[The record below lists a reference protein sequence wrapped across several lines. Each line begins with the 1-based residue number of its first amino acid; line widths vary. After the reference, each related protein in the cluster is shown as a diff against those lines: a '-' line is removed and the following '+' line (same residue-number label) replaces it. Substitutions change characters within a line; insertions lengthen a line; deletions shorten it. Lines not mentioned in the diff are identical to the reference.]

1 MENKQQLSAD
11 FYGSKNFENK
21 KEIKYNMEEHSLSLR
36 KRLSNR
42 GKRGHI
48 LPFSLSDDIMYE
60 INMAELEPKLINEQL
75 YISFKNSNDEK
86 NSLGLLFQMLF
97 VENNDNILKYSLA
110 NLKKYLIS
118 IDQNIFNAKNLST
131 EFNDKSIIFFFQLL
145 QKKSNDFY
153 ILSNVSFILNKLG
166 VFIIYNDKEY
176 FFNILFDNFN
186 NVLNLAKPMNK
197 DQPQPHIKNLLYLL
211 TAKIFLGTEEMI
223 LKLEKAFPSYIQQ
236 IHQEILNLDES
247 KFVKNMNLITTLLQI
262 INNCFYYQIYS
273 NYFFSQFN
281 NDLNEINVENIIKFI
296 QKALNVSYQME
307 VFEQEL
313 RCIQNFLYLFMGE
326 NTYFKNKLL
335 KKKIQNII
343 SNLELEKKIIPL
355 IYDSTIEESG
365 LRVIA
370 LQILINSTCIC
381 SKRFCETLIDN
392 NIAEQILKLENY
404 LIARTQ
410 VTNKSKNLYKLLM
423 DLIYNLIE
431 NESMYIIDNLSI
443 ENNCIS
449 ALFKLQKNPIFSK
462 ESKICMNKIFN
473 VLIQSNHKYIQTLLI
488 SEGICEWYK
497 TILEDEP
504 NLENIKMIIG
514 NLITMVKYSGNLT
527 KENECKNNLLLI
539 HLEKIGILEVV
550 NNLKSKEELSEEI
563 ISLINEFCSLF
574 K

>member
-11 FYGSKNFENK
+11 FYGSENIGNK

-48 LPFSLSDDIMYE
+48 LPFSLNNDLKYE
-60 INMAELEPKLINEQL
+60 INMAELEPKLNNEQL
-75 YISFKNSNDEK
+75 YILFKNSKDEK
-86 NSLGLLFQMLF
+86 NSLGLLFQMLL
-97 VENNDNILKYSLA
+97 VENNDDILKYSLA
-110 NLKKYLIS
+110 NLKKFLIS
-118 IDQNIFNAKNLST
+118 IDQNIFNAQNLST
-131 EFNDKSIIFFFQLL
+131 EFNDKSIIFLFQLL

-166 VFIIYNDKEY
+166 IFIIYNDKEY
-176 FFNILFDNFN
+176 FFNTLFDNFN
-186 NVLNLAKPMNK
+186 NVLNLAKEIN
-197 DQPQPHIKNLLYLL
+197 QNEPHIKNLLYLL
-211 TAKIFLGTEEMI
+211 TDKIFLGSDEMI
-223 LKLEKAFPSYIQQ
+223 RKLEKAFPSYIQQ

-262 INNCFYYQIYS
+262 INNCFYYKIYS
-273 NYFFSQFN
+273 NYFFSKFN
-281 NDLNEINVENIIKFI
+281 NDSNVINAENIIKFI
-296 QKALNVSYQME
+296 QRALNVSYQME
-307 VFEQEL
+307 LFDQEL
-313 RCIQNFLYLFMGE
+313 RCIQNFLYLFME
-326 NTYFKNKLL
+326 DNTYFKDKAM

-343 SNLELEKKIIPL
+343 ANLELEKKIIPL
-355 IYDSTIEESG
+355 IYDNTIEEPG

-370 LQILINSTCIC
+370 LQILINSTYIC

-392 NIAEQILKLENY
+392 NISEQILKLENY
-404 LIARTQ
+404 LITRTQ
-410 VTNKSKNLYKLLM
+410 VTIRAKSIYKLLM
-423 DLIYNLIE
+423 DLIFNLIE
-431 NESMYIIDNLSI
+431 NESMDIIDNLSI

-449 ALFKLQKNPIFSK
+449 ALFKLQKNPSYSK
-462 ESKICMNKIFN
+462 ESKNYMNKIFN

-497 TILEDEP
+497 SILEDEP
-504 NLENIKMIIG
+504 NLENIKKIIG

-563 ISLINEFCSLF
+563 ISLINEFCFLF

>member
-11 FYGSKNFENK
+11 FYGSKNFGNK

-48 LPFSLSDDIMYE
+48 LPFSLSDDLMYE
-60 INMAELEPKLINEQL
+60 INMAELEPKLNNEQL

-186 NVLNLAKPMNK
+186 NVLNLAKEMNQ
-197 DQPQPHIKNLLYLL
+197 DQPHIKNLLYLL

-236 IHQEILNLDES
+236 IHQELNLDES

-355 IYDSTIEESG
+355 IYDNTIEESG

-370 LQILINSTCIC
+370 LQILINSICIC

>member
-186 NVLNLAKPMNK
+186 NVLNLAKEMNQ
-197 DQPQPHIKNLLYLL
+197 DQPHIKNLLYLL

-236 IHQEILNLDES
+236 IHQELNLDES

-355 IYDSTIEESG
+355 IYDNTIEESG

-563 ISLINEFCSLF
+563 ISLIHEYSSLF

>member
-48 LPFSLSDDIMYE
+48 LPFSLSDDLMYE

-186 NVLNLAKPMNK
+186 NVLNLAKEMNQ
-197 DQPQPHIKNLLYLL
+197 DQPHIKNLLYLL

-335 KKKIQNII
+335 KKKIHNII

-355 IYDSTIEESG
+355 IYDSTVEESG

-410 VTNKSKNLYKLLM
+410 VTSKSKNIYKLLM

-449 ALFKLQKNPIFSK
+449 ALFKLQKNPIYSK
-462 ESKICMNKIFN
+462 ESKNCMNKIFN

-550 NNLKSKEELSEEI
+550 NSLKSKEELSEEI

>member
-11 FYGSKNFENK
+11 FYGSQNIENK

-48 LPFSLSDDIMYE
+48 LPFSLNNDLKYE
-60 INMAELEPKLINEQL
+60 INMAELEPKLNNEQL
-75 YISFKNSNDEK
+75 YILFKNSKDEK
-86 NSLGLLFQMLF
+86 NSLGLLFQMLL
-97 VENNDNILKYSLA
+97 VENNDDILKYSLA
-110 NLKKYLIS
+110 NLKKFLIS
-118 IDQNIFNAKNLST
+118 IDQNIFNAQNLST
-131 EFNDKSIIFFFQLL
+131 EFNDKSIIFLFQLL

-166 VFIIYNDKEY
+166 IFIIYNDKEY
-176 FFNILFDNFN
+176 FFNTLFDNFN
-186 NVLNLAKPMNK
+186 NVLNLAKEIN
-197 DQPQPHIKNLLYLL
+197 QNEPHIKNLLYLL
-211 TAKIFLGTEEMI
+211 TDKIFLGSDEMI
-223 LKLEKAFPSYIQQ
+223 RKLEKAFPSYIQQ

-247 KFVKNMNLITTLLQI
+247 KFVKNMNLNTTLLQI
-262 INNCFYYQIYS
+262 INNCFYYKIYS
-273 NYFFSQFN
+273 NYFFSKFN
-281 NDLNEINVENIIKFI
+281 NDSNVINAENIIKFI
-296 QKALNVSYQME
+296 QRALNVSYQME
-307 VFEQEL
+307 LFDQEL
-313 RCIQNFLYLFMGE
+313 RCIQNFLYLFME
-326 NTYFKNKLL
+326 DNTYFKDKAM

-343 SNLELEKKIIPL
+343 ANLELEKKIIPL
-355 IYDSTIEESG
+355 IYDNTIEEPG

-370 LQILINSTCIC
+370 LQILINSTYIC

-392 NIAEQILKLENY
+392 NISEQILKLENY
-404 LIARTQ
+404 LITRTQ
-410 VTNKSKNLYKLLM
+410 VTIRAKSIYKLLM
-423 DLIYNLIE
+423 DLIFNLIE
-431 NESMYIIDNLSI
+431 NESMDIIDNLSI

-449 ALFKLQKNPIFSK
+449 ALFKLQKNPIYSK
-462 ESKICMNKIFN
+462 ESKNYMNKIFN

-497 TILEDEP
+497 SILEDEP
-504 NLENIKMIIG
+504 NLENIKKIIG

-563 ISLINEFCSLF
+563 ISLINEFCFLF

>member
-11 FYGSKNFENK
+11 FYGSENIGNK

-48 LPFSLSDDIMYE
+48 LPFSLNNDLKYE
-60 INMAELEPKLINEQL
+60 INMAELEPKLNNEQL
-75 YISFKNSNDEK
+75 YILFKNSNDEK
-86 NSLGLLFQMLF
+86 NSLGLLFQMLL
-97 VENNDNILKYSLA
+97 VENNDDILKFSLA
-110 NLKKYLIS
+110 NLKKFLIS
-118 IDQNIFNAKNLST
+118 IDQNIFNAQNLST
-131 EFNDKSIIFFFQLL
+131 EFNDKSIIFLFQLL
-145 QKKSNDFY
+145 QMKSNDFY

-166 VFIIYNDKEY
+166 IFIIYNGKEY
-176 FFNILFDNFN
+176 FFNTLFDNFN
-186 NVLNLAKPMNK
+186 NVLNLAKAIN
-197 DQPQPHIKNLLYLL
+197 QNEPHIKNLLYIL
-211 TAKIFLGTEEMI
+211 TDKIFLGSDEMI
-223 LKLEKAFPSYIQQ
+223 RKLEKAFPSYIQQ

-262 INNCFYYQIYS
+262 INNCFYYKIYS
-273 NYFFSQFN
+273 NYFFSKFN
-281 NDLNEINVENIIKFI
+281 NDSNVINAENIIKFI
-296 QKALNVSYQME
+296 QRALNVSYQME
-307 VFEQEL
+307 LFDQEL
-313 RCIQNFLYLFMGE
+313 RCIQNFLYLFME
-326 NTYFKNKLL
+326 DNTYFKDKAM

-343 SNLELEKKIIPL
+343 ANLELEKKIIPL
-355 IYDSTIEESG
+355 IYDNTIEEPG

-370 LQILINSTCIC
+370 LQILINSTYIC

-392 NIAEQILKLENY
+392 NISEQILKLENY
-404 LIARTQ
+404 LITRTQ
-410 VTNKSKNLYKLLM
+410 VTIRAKSIYKLLM
-423 DLIYNLIE
+423 DLIFNLIE
-431 NESMYIIDNLSI
+431 NESMDIIDNLSI

-449 ALFKLQKNPIFSK
+449 ALFTLQKNPIYSK
-462 ESKICMNKIFN
+462 ESKNYMNKIFN

-497 TILEDEP
+497 SILEDEP
-504 NLENIKMIIG
+504 NLENIKKIIG

-563 ISLINEFCSLF
+563 ISLINEFCFLF

>member
-11 FYGSKNFENK
+11 FYGSQNIENK

-48 LPFSLSDDIMYE
+48 LPFSLNNDLKYE
-60 INMAELEPKLINEQL
+60 INMAELEPKLNNEQL
-75 YISFKNSNDEK
+75 YILFKNSNDEK

-97 VENNDNILKYSLA
+97 VENNDDILKYSLA
-110 NLKKYLIS
+110 NLKKFLIS
-118 IDQNIFNAKNLST
+118 IDQNIFNAQNLST
-131 EFNDKSIIFFFQLL
+131 EFNDKSIIFLFQLL
-145 QKKSNDFY
+145 QMKSNDFY

-166 VFIIYNDKEY
+166 IFIIYNGKEY
-176 FFNILFDNFN
+176 FFNTLFDNFN
-186 NVLNLAKPMNK
+186 NVLNLAKAIN
-197 DQPQPHIKNLLYLL
+197 QNEPHIKNLLYIL
-211 TAKIFLGTEEMI
+211 TDKIFLGSDEMI
-223 LKLEKAFPSYIQQ
+223 RKLEKAFPSYIQQ

-247 KFVKNMNLITTLLQI
+247 KFVKNMNLNTTLLQI
-262 INNCFYYQIYS
+262 INNCFYYKIYS
-273 NYFFSQFN
+273 NYFFSKFN
-281 NDLNEINVENIIKFI
+281 NDSNVINAENIIKFI
-296 QKALNVSYQME
+296 QRALNVSYQME
-307 VFEQEL
+307 LFDQEL
-313 RCIQNFLYLFMGE
+313 RCIQNFLYLFME
-326 NTYFKNKLL
+326 DNTYFKDKAM

-343 SNLELEKKIIPL
+343 ANLELEKKIIPL
-355 IYDSTIEESG
+355 IYDNTIEEPG

-370 LQILINSTCIC
+370 LQILINSTYIC

-392 NIAEQILKLENY
+392 NISEQILKLENY
-404 LIARTQ
+404 LITRTQ
-410 VTNKSKNLYKLLM
+410 VTIRAKSIYKLLM

-431 NESMYIIDNLSI
+431 NESMDIIDNLSI

-449 ALFKLQKNPIFSK
+449 ALFKLQKNPIYSK
-462 ESKICMNKIFN
+462 ESKNYMNKIFN

-497 TILEDEP
+497 SILEDEP
-504 NLENIKMIIG
+504 NLENIKKIIG

-563 ISLINEFCSLF
+563 ISLINEFCFLF

>member
-11 FYGSKNFENK
+11 FYGSENIGNK

-48 LPFSLSDDIMYE
+48 LPFSLNNDLKYE
-60 INMAELEPKLINEQL
+60 INMAELEPKLNNEQL
-75 YISFKNSNDEK
+75 YILFKNSNDEK
-86 NSLGLLFQMLF
+86 NSLGLLFQMLL
-97 VENNDNILKYSLA
+97 VENNDDILKFSLA
-110 NLKKYLIS
+110 NLKKFLIS
-118 IDQNIFNAKNLST
+118 IDQNIFNAQNLST
-131 EFNDKSIIFFFQLL
+131 EFNDKSIIFLFQLL
-145 QKKSNDFY
+145 QKKSNDLY

-166 VFIIYNDKEY
+166 IFIIFNGKDYY
-176 FFNILFDNFN
+176 FNTLFDNFN
-186 NVLNLAKPMNK
+186 NVLNLAKEIN
-197 DQPQPHIKNLLYLL
+197 QNEPHIKNLLYLL
-211 TAKIFLGTEEMI
+211 TDKIFLGSDEMI
-223 LKLEKAFPSYIQQ
+223 RKLEKAFPSYIQQ

-262 INNCFYYQIYS
+262 INNCFYYKIYS
-273 NYFFSQFN
+273 NYFFSNFN
-281 NDLNEINVENIIKFI
+281 NDSNVINAENIIKFI
-296 QKALNVSYQME
+296 QRALNVSYQME
-307 VFEQEL
+307 LFDQEL
-313 RCIQNFLYLFMGE
+313 RCIQNFLYLFME
-326 NTYFKNKLL
+326 DNTYFKDKAM

-343 SNLELEKKIIPL
+343 ANLELEKKIIPL
-355 IYDSTIEESG
+355 IYDNTIEEPG

-370 LQILINSTCIC
+370 LQILINSTYIC

-392 NIAEQILKLENY
+392 NISEQILKLENY
-404 LIARTQ
+404 LITRTQ
-410 VTNKSKNLYKLLM
+410 VTIRAKSIYKLLM
-423 DLIYNLIE
+423 DLIFNLIE
-431 NESMYIIDNLSI
+431 NESMDIIDNLSI

-449 ALFKLQKNPIFSK
+449 ALFKLQKNPIYSK
-462 ESKICMNKIFN
+462 ESKNYMNKIFN

-497 TILEDEP
+497 SILEDEP
-504 NLENIKMIIG
+504 NLENIKKIIG

>member
-186 NVLNLAKPMNK
+186 NVLNLAKEMNQ
-197 DQPQPHIKNLLYLL
+197 DQPHIKNLLYLL

-236 IHQEILNLDES
+236 IHQELNLDES

-355 IYDSTIEESG
+355 IYDSTVEESG

-410 VTNKSKNLYKLLM
+410 VTSKSKNIYKLLM

-449 ALFKLQKNPIFSK
+449 ALFKLQKNPIYSK
-462 ESKICMNKIFN
+462 ESKNCMNKIFN

-550 NNLKSKEELSEEI
+550 NSLKSKEELSEEI

>member
-48 LPFSLSDDIMYE
+48 LPFSLSDDLMYE

-75 YISFKNSNDEK
+75 YISFKNSNIEK

-262 INNCFYYQIYS
+262 INNCFY
-273 NYFFSQFN
+273 
-281 NDLNEINVENIIKFI
+281 
-296 QKALNVSYQME
+296 
-307 VFEQEL
+307 
-313 RCIQNFLYLFMGE
+313 
-326 NTYFKNKLL
+326 
-335 KKKIQNII
+335 
-343 SNLELEKKIIPL
+343 
-355 IYDSTIEESG
+355 
-365 LRVIA
+365 
-370 LQILINSTCIC
+370 
-381 SKRFCETLIDN
+381 
-392 NIAEQILKLENY
+392 
-404 LIARTQ
+404 
-410 VTNKSKNLYKLLM
+410 
-423 DLIYNLIE
+423 
-431 NESMYIIDNLSI
+431 
-443 ENNCIS
+443 
-449 ALFKLQKNPIFSK
+449 
-462 ESKICMNKIFN
+462 
-473 VLIQSNHKYIQTLLI
+473 
-488 SEGICEWYK
+488 
-497 TILEDEP
+497 
-504 NLENIKMIIG
+504 
-514 NLITMVKYSGNLT
+514 
-527 KENECKNNLLLI
+527 
-539 HLEKIGILEVV
+539 
-550 NNLKSKEELSEEI
+550 
-563 ISLINEFCSLF
+563 
-574 K
+574 

>member
-11 FYGSKNFENK
+11 FYGSENIGNK

-48 LPFSLSDDIMYE
+48 LPFSLNNDLKYE
-60 INMAELEPKLINEQL
+60 INMAELEPKLNNEQL
-75 YISFKNSNDEK
+75 YILFKNSNDEK
-86 NSLGLLFQMLF
+86 NSLGLLFQMLL
-97 VENNDNILKYSLA
+97 VENNDDILKFSLA
-110 NLKKYLIS
+110 NLKKFLIS
-118 IDQNIFNAKNLST
+118 IDQNIFNAQNLST
-131 EFNDKSIIFFFQLL
+131 EFNDKSIIFLFQLL
-145 QKKSNDFY
+145 QMKSNDFY

-166 VFIIYNDKEY
+166 IFIIYNDKEY
-176 FFNILFDNFN
+176 FFNTLFDNFN
-186 NVLNLAKPMNK
+186 NVLNLAKEIN
-197 DQPQPHIKNLLYLL
+197 QNEPHIKNLLYLL
-211 TAKIFLGTEEMI
+211 TDKIFLGSDEMI
-223 LKLEKAFPSYIQQ
+223 RKLEKAFPSYIQQ

-262 INNCFYYQIYS
+262 INNCFYYKIYS
-273 NYFFSQFN
+273 NYFFSNFN
-281 NDLNEINVENIIKFI
+281 NDSNVINAENIIKFI
-296 QKALNVSYQME
+296 QRALNVSYQME
-307 VFEQEL
+307 LFDQEL
-313 RCIQNFLYLFMGE
+313 RCIQNFLYLFME
-326 NTYFKNKLL
+326 DNTYFKDKAM

-343 SNLELEKKIIPL
+343 ANLELEKKIIPL
-355 IYDSTIEESG
+355 IYDNTIEEPG

-370 LQILINSTCIC
+370 LQILINSTYIC

-392 NIAEQILKLENY
+392 NISEQILKLENY
-404 LIARTQ
+404 LITRTQ
-410 VTNKSKNLYKLLM
+410 VTIRAKSIYKLLI
-423 DLIYNLIE
+423 DLIFNLIE
-431 NESMYIIDNLSI
+431 NESMDIIDNLSI

-449 ALFKLQKNPIFSK
+449 ALFTLQKNPIYSK
-462 ESKICMNKIFN
+462 ESKNYMNKIFN

-497 TILEDEP
+497 SILEDEP
-504 NLENIKMIIG
+504 NLENIKKIIG

>member
-11 FYGSKNFENK
+11 FYGSENIGNK

-48 LPFSLSDDIMYE
+48 LPFSLNNDLKYE
-60 INMAELEPKLINEQL
+60 INMAELEPKLNNEQL
-75 YISFKNSNDEK
+75 YILFKNSNDEK
-86 NSLGLLFQMLF
+86 NSLGLLFQMLL
-97 VENNDNILKYSLA
+97 VENNDDILKYSLA
-110 NLKKYLIS
+110 NLKKFLIS
-118 IDQNIFNAKNLST
+118 IDQNIFNAQNLST
-131 EFNDKSIIFFFQLL
+131 EFNDKSIIFLFQLL
-145 QKKSNDFY
+145 QMKSNDFY

-166 VFIIYNDKEY
+166 IFIIYNDKEY
-176 FFNILFDNFN
+176 FFNTLFDNFN
-186 NVLNLAKPMNK
+186 NVLNLAKEIN
-197 DQPQPHIKNLLYLL
+197 QNEPHIKNLLYLL
-211 TAKIFLGTEEMI
+211 TDKIFLGSDEMI
-223 LKLEKAFPSYIQQ
+223 RKLEKAFPSYIQQ

-262 INNCFYYQIYS
+262 INNCFYYKIYS
-273 NYFFSQFN
+273 NYFFSKFN
-281 NDLNEINVENIIKFI
+281 NDSNVINAENIIKFI
-296 QKALNVSYQME
+296 QRALNVSYQME
-307 VFEQEL
+307 LFDQEL
-313 RCIQNFLYLFMGE
+313 RCIQNFLYLFME
-326 NTYFKNKLL
+326 DNTYFKDKAM

-343 SNLELEKKIIPL
+343 ANLELEKKIIPL
-355 IYDSTIEESG
+355 IYDNTIEEPG

-370 LQILINSTCIC
+370 LQILINSTYIC

-392 NIAEQILKLENY
+392 NISEQILKLENY
-404 LIARTQ
+404 LITRTQ
-410 VTNKSKNLYKLLM
+410 VTIRAKSIYKLLM
-423 DLIYNLIE
+423 DLIFNLIE
-431 NESMYIIDNLSI
+431 NESMDIIDNLSI

-449 ALFKLQKNPIFSK
+449 ALFKLQKNPIYSK
-462 ESKICMNKIFN
+462 ESKNYMNKIFN

-497 TILEDEP
+497 SILEDEP
-504 NLENIKMIIG
+504 NLENIKKIIG

>member
-48 LPFSLSDDIMYE
+48 LPFSLSDDLMYE

-186 NVLNLAKPMNK
+186 NVLNLAKEMNQ
-197 DQPQPHIKNLLYLL
+197 DQPHIKNLLYLL

-236 IHQEILNLDES
+236 IHQELNLDES

-335 KKKIQNII
+335 KKKILNII

-355 IYDSTIEESG
+355 IYDSTVEESG

-410 VTNKSKNLYKLLM
+410 VTSKSKNIYKLLM

-449 ALFKLQKNPIFSK
+449 ALFKLQKNPIYSK
-462 ESKICMNKIFN
+462 ESKNCMNKIFN

-550 NNLKSKEELSEEI
+550 NSLKSKEELSEEI

>member
-11 FYGSKNFENK
+11 FYGSENIGNK

-48 LPFSLSDDIMYE
+48 LPFSLNNDLKYE
-60 INMAELEPKLINEQL
+60 INMAELEPKLNNEQL
-75 YISFKNSNDEK
+75 YILFKNSNDEK
-86 NSLGLLFQMLF
+86 NSLGLLFQMLL
-97 VENNDNILKYSLA
+97 VENNDDILKYSLA
-110 NLKKYLIS
+110 NLKKFLIS
-118 IDQNIFNAKNLST
+118 IDQNIFNAQNLST
-131 EFNDKSIIFFFQLL
+131 EFNDKSVIFLFQLL

-166 VFIIYNDKEY
+166 IFIIYNDKEY
-176 FFNILFDNFN
+176 FFNTLFDNFN
-186 NVLNLAKPMNK
+186 NVLNLAKEIN
-197 DQPQPHIKNLLYLL
+197 QNEPHIKNLLYLL
-211 TAKIFLGTEEMI
+211 TDKIFLGSDEMI
-223 LKLEKAFPSYIQQ
+223 RKLEKTFPSYIQQ
-236 IHQEILNLDES
+236 IHQEILNLDKS

-262 INNCFYYQIYS
+262 INNCFYFKIYS
-273 NYFFSQFN
+273 NYFFSKFN
-281 NDLNEINVENIIKFI
+281 NDSSVINVENIIKFI
-296 QKALNVSYQME
+296 QRALNVSYQME

-313 RCIQNFLYLFMGE
+313 RCIQNFLYLFME
-326 NTYFKNKLL
+326 DNTYYKDKAL
-335 KKKIQNII
+335 KKRIQNII
-343 SNLELEKKIIPL
+343 SDLELEKKIIPL
-355 IYDSTIEESG
+355 IYDNTIEEPT

-381 SKRFCETLIDN
+381 TKRFCETLIDN
-392 NIAEQILKLENY
+392 NISEQILKLENY
-404 LIARTQ
+404 LITRTQ
-410 VTNKSKNLYKLLM
+410 ATIRAKSLYKLLM

-431 NESMYIIDNLSI
+431 NESMDIIDNLSI

-449 ALFKLQKNPIFSK
+449 TLFKLQKNPIYSK
-462 ESKICMNKIFN
+462 ESKNYMNKIFN

-488 SEGICEWYK
+488 SEGVCEWYK
-497 TILEDEP
+497 SILEDEP
-504 NLENIKMIIG
+504 NLENIKTIIG

-550 NNLKSKEELSEEI
+550 NSLKSKEELSEDI

>member
-11 FYGSKNFENK
+11 FYGSENIGNK

-48 LPFSLSDDIMYE
+48 LPFSLNNDLKYE
-60 INMAELEPKLINEQL
+60 INMAELEPKLNNEQL
-75 YISFKNSNDEK
+75 YILFKNSNDEK
-86 NSLGLLFQMLF
+86 NSLGLLFQMLL
-97 VENNDNILKYSLA
+97 VENNDDILKYSLA
-110 NLKKYLIS
+110 NLKKFLIS
-118 IDQNIFNAKNLST
+118 IDQNIFNAQNLST
-131 EFNDKSIIFFFQLL
+131 EFNDKSIIFLFQLL
-145 QKKSNDFY
+145 QMKSNDFY

-166 VFIIYNDKEY
+166 IFIIYNDKEY
-176 FFNILFDNFN
+176 FFNTLFDNFN
-186 NVLNLAKPMNK
+186 NVLNLAKEIN
-197 DQPQPHIKNLLYLL
+197 QNEPHIKNLLYLL
-211 TAKIFLGTEEMI
+211 TDKIFLGSDEMI
-223 LKLEKAFPSYIQQ
+223 RKLEKAFPSYIQQ

-262 INNCFYYQIYS
+262 INNCFYYKIYS
-273 NYFFSQFN
+273 NYFFSKFN
-281 NDLNEINVENIIKFI
+281 NDSNVINAENIIKFI
-296 QKALNVSYQME
+296 QRALNVSYQME
-307 VFEQEL
+307 LFDQEL
-313 RCIQNFLYLFMGE
+313 RCIQNFLYLFME
-326 NTYFKNKLL
+326 DNTYFKDKAM

-343 SNLELEKKIIPL
+343 ANLELEKKIIPL
-355 IYDSTIEESG
+355 IYDNTIEEPG

-370 LQILINSTCIC
+370 LQILINSTYIC

-392 NIAEQILKLENY
+392 NISEQILKLENY
-404 LIARTQ
+404 LITRTQ
-410 VTNKSKNLYKLLM
+410 VTIRAKSIYKLLM
-423 DLIYNLIE
+423 DLIFNLIE
-431 NESMYIIDNLSI
+431 NESMDIIDNLSI

-449 ALFKLQKNPIFSK
+449 ALFTLQKNPIYSK
-462 ESKICMNKIFN
+462 ESKNYMNKIFN

-497 TILEDEP
+497 SILEDEP
-504 NLENIKMIIG
+504 NLENIKKIIG

>member
-11 FYGSKNFENK
+11 FYGSKNFGNK

-186 NVLNLAKPMNK
+186 NVLNLAKEMNQ
-197 DQPQPHIKNLLYLL
+197 DQPHIKNLLYLL

-236 IHQEILNLDES
+236 IHQELNLDES

-355 IYDSTIEESG
+355 IYDSTVEESG

-404 LIARTQ
+404 LIVRTQ
-410 VTNKSKNLYKLLM
+410 VTSKSKNIYKLLM

-462 ESKICMNKIFN
+462 ESKNCMNKIFN

>member
-11 FYGSKNFENK
+11 FYGSENIGNK

-42 GKRGHI
+42 GKREHI
-48 LPFSLSDDIMYE
+48 LPFSLNNDLKYE
-60 INMAELEPKLINEQL
+60 INMAELEPKLNNEQL
-75 YISFKNSNDEK
+75 YILFKNSNDEK

-97 VENNDNILKYSLA
+97 VENNDDILKYSLA
-110 NLKKYLIS
+110 NLKKFLIS
-118 IDQNIFNAKNLST
+118 IDQNIFNAQNLST
-131 EFNDKSIIFFFQLL
+131 EFNDKSIIFLFQLL
-145 QKKSNDFY
+145 QMKSNDFY

-166 VFIIYNDKEY
+166 IFIIYNGKEY
-176 FFNILFDNFN
+176 FFNTLFDNFN
-186 NVLNLAKPMNK
+186 NVLNLAKAIN
-197 DQPQPHIKNLLYLL
+197 QNEPHIKNLLYLL
-211 TAKIFLGTEEMI
+211 TDKIFLGSDEMI
-223 LKLEKAFPSYIQQ
+223 RKLEKAFPSYIQQ

-247 KFVKNMNLITTLLQI
+247 KFVKNMNLISTLLQI
-262 INNCFYYQIYS
+262 INNCFYYKIYS
-273 NYFFSQFN
+273 NYFFSKFN
-281 NDLNEINVENIIKFI
+281 NDSNVINAENIIKFI
-296 QKALNVSYQME
+296 QRALNVSYQME
-307 VFEQEL
+307 LFDQEL
-313 RCIQNFLYLFMGE
+313 RCIQNFLYLFME
-326 NTYFKNKLL
+326 DNTYFKDKAM

-343 SNLELEKKIIPL
+343 ANLELEKKIIPL
-355 IYDSTIEESG
+355 IYDNTIEEPG

-370 LQILINSTCIC
+370 LQILINSTYIC

-392 NIAEQILKLENY
+392 NISEQILKLENY
-404 LIARTQ
+404 LITRTQ
-410 VTNKSKNLYKLLM
+410 VTIRAKSIYKLLM
-423 DLIYNLIE
+423 DLIFNLIE
-431 NESMYIIDNLSI
+431 NESMDIIDNLSI

-449 ALFKLQKNPIFSK
+449 ALFKLQKNPIYSK
-462 ESKICMNKIFN
+462 ESKNYMNKIFN

-497 TILEDEP
+497 SILEDEP
-504 NLENIKMIIG
+504 NLENIKKIIG

-563 ISLINEFCSLF
+563 ISLINEFCFLF

>member
-11 FYGSKNFENK
+11 FYGSENIGNK

-48 LPFSLSDDIMYE
+48 LPFSLNNDLKYE
-60 INMAELEPKLINEQL
+60 INMAELEPKLNNEQL
-75 YISFKNSNDEK
+75 YILFKNSNDEK
-86 NSLGLLFQMLF
+86 NSLGLLFQMLL
-97 VENNDNILKYSLA
+97 VENNDDILKYSLA
-110 NLKKYLIS
+110 NLKKFLIS
-118 IDQNIFNAKNLST
+118 IDQNIFNAQNLAT
-131 EFNDKSIIFFFQLL
+131 EFNDKSIIFLFQLL
-145 QKKSNDFY
+145 QMKSNDFY

-166 VFIIYNDKEY
+166 IFIIYNDKEY
-176 FFNILFDNFN
+176 FFNTLFDNFN
-186 NVLNLAKPMNK
+186 NVLNLAKEIN
-197 DQPQPHIKNLLYLL
+197 QNEPHIKNLLYLL
-211 TAKIFLGTEEMI
+211 TDKIFLGSDEMI
-223 LKLEKAFPSYIQQ
+223 RKLEKAFPSYIQQ

-262 INNCFYYQIYS
+262 INNCFYYKIYS
-273 NYFFSQFN
+273 NYFFSKFN
-281 NDLNEINVENIIKFI
+281 NDSNVINAENIIKFI
-296 QKALNVSYQME
+296 QRALNVSYQME
-307 VFEQEL
+307 LFDQEL
-313 RCIQNFLYLFMGE
+313 RCIQNFLYLFME
-326 NTYFKNKLL
+326 DNTYFKDKAM

-343 SNLELEKKIIPL
+343 ANLELEKKIIPL
-355 IYDSTIEESG
+355 IYDNTIEEPG

-370 LQILINSTCIC
+370 LQILINSTYIC

-392 NIAEQILKLENY
+392 NISEQILKLENY
-404 LIARTQ
+404 LITRTQ
-410 VTNKSKNLYKLLM
+410 VTIRAKSIYKLLM
-423 DLIYNLIE
+423 DLIFNLIE
-431 NESMYIIDNLSI
+431 NESMDIIDNLSI

-449 ALFKLQKNPIFSK
+449 ALFTLQKNPIYSK
-462 ESKICMNKIFN
+462 ESKNYMNKIFN

-497 TILEDEP
+497 SILEDEP
-504 NLENIKMIIG
+504 NLENIKKIIG

>member
-11 FYGSKNFENK
+11 FYGSENIGNK

-48 LPFSLSDDIMYE
+48 LPFSLNNDLKYE
-60 INMAELEPKLINEQL
+60 INMAELEPKLNNEQL
-75 YISFKNSNDEK
+75 YILFKNSNDEK
-86 NSLGLLFQMLF
+86 NSLGLLFQMLL
-97 VENNDNILKYSLA
+97 VENNDDILKYSLA
-110 NLKKYLIS
+110 NLKKFLIS
-118 IDQNIFNAKNLST
+118 IDQNIFNAQNLST
-131 EFNDKSIIFFFQLL
+131 EFNDKSIIFLFQLL
-145 QKKSNDFY
+145 QMKSNDFY

-166 VFIIYNDKEY
+166 IFIIYNDKEY
-176 FFNILFDNFN
+176 FFNTLFDNFN
-186 NVLNLAKPMNK
+186 NVLNLAKEIN
-197 DQPQPHIKNLLYLL
+197 QNEPHIKNLLYLL
-211 TAKIFLGTEEMI
+211 TDKIFLGSDEMI
-223 LKLEKAFPSYIQQ
+223 RKLEKAFPSYIQQ

-262 INNCFYYQIYS
+262 INNCFYYKIYS
-273 NYFFSQFN
+273 NYFFSNFN
-281 NDLNEINVENIIKFI
+281 NDSNVINAENIIKFI
-296 QKALNVSYQME
+296 QRALNVSYQME
-307 VFEQEL
+307 LFDQEL
-313 RCIQNFLYLFMGE
+313 RCIQNFLYLFME
-326 NTYFKNKLL
+326 DNTYFKDKAM

-343 SNLELEKKIIPL
+343 ANLELEKKIIPL
-355 IYDSTIEESG
+355 IYDNTIEEPG

-370 LQILINSTCIC
+370 LQILINSTYIC

-392 NIAEQILKLENY
+392 NISEQILKLENY
-404 LIARTQ
+404 LITRTQ
-410 VTNKSKNLYKLLM
+410 VTIRAKSIYKLLM
-423 DLIYNLIE
+423 DLIFNLIE
-431 NESMYIIDNLSI
+431 NESMDIIDNLSI

-449 ALFKLQKNPIFSK
+449 ALFKLQKNPIYSK
-462 ESKICMNKIFN
+462 ESKNYMNKIFN

-497 TILEDEP
+497 SILEDEP
-504 NLENIKMIIG
+504 HLENIKKIIG

-539 HLEKIGILEVV
+539 HLEKIGLLEVV

>member
-11 FYGSKNFENK
+11 FYGSENIGNK

-48 LPFSLSDDIMYE
+48 LPFSLNNDLKYE
-60 INMAELEPKLINEQL
+60 INMAELEPKLNNEQL
-75 YISFKNSNDEK
+75 YILFKNSKDEK
-86 NSLGLLFQMLF
+86 NSLGLLFQMLL
-97 VENNDNILKYSLA
+97 VENNDDILKFSLA
-110 NLKKYLIS
+110 NLKKFLIS
-118 IDQNIFNAKNLST
+118 IDQNIFNAQNLST
-131 EFNDKSIIFFFQLL
+131 EFNDKSIIFLFQLL
-145 QKKSNDFY
+145 QMKSNDFY

-166 VFIIYNDKEY
+166 IFIIYNDKEY
-176 FFNILFDNFN
+176 FFNTLFDNFN
-186 NVLNLAKPMNK
+186 NVLNLAKEIN
-197 DQPQPHIKNLLYLL
+197 QNEPHIKNLLYLL
-211 TAKIFLGTEEMI
+211 TDKIFLGSDEMI
-223 LKLEKAFPSYIQQ
+223 RKLEKAFPSYIQQ

-262 INNCFYYQIYS
+262 INNCFYYKIYS
-273 NYFFSQFN
+273 NYFFSKFN
-281 NDLNEINVENIIKFI
+281 NDSNVINAENIIKFI
-296 QKALNVSYQME
+296 QRALNVSYQME

-313 RCIQNFLYLFMGE
+313 RCIQNFLYLFME
-326 NTYFKNKLL
+326 DNTYFKDKAM

-343 SNLELEKKIIPL
+343 ANLELEKKIIPL
-355 IYDSTIEESG
+355 IYDNTIEEPG

-370 LQILINSTCIC
+370 LQILINSTYIC

-392 NIAEQILKLENY
+392 NISEQILKLENY
-404 LIARTQ
+404 LITRTQ
-410 VTNKSKNLYKLLM
+410 VTIRAKSIYKLLM

-431 NESMYIIDNLSI
+431 NESMDIIDNLSI

-449 ALFKLQKNPIFSK
+449 ALFKLQKNPIYSK
-462 ESKICMNKIFN
+462 ESKNYMNKIFN

-497 TILEDEP
+497 SILEDEP
-504 NLENIKMIIG
+504 NLENIKKIIG

-539 HLEKIGILEVV
+539 HLEKIGLLEVV

>member
-11 FYGSKNFENK
+11 FYGSENIGNK

-48 LPFSLSDDIMYE
+48 LPFSLNNDLKYE
-60 INMAELEPKLINEQL
+60 INMAELEPKLNNEQL
-75 YISFKNSNDEK
+75 YILFKNSNDEK
-86 NSLGLLFQMLF
+86 NSLGLLFQMLL
-97 VENNDNILKYSLA
+97 VENNDDILKYSLA
-110 NLKKYLIS
+110 NLKKFLIS
-118 IDQNIFNAKNLST
+118 IDQNIFNAQNLST
-131 EFNDKSIIFFFQLL
+131 EFNDKSIIFLFQLL
-145 QKKSNDFY
+145 QMKSNDFY

-166 VFIIYNDKEY
+166 IFIIYNDKEY
-176 FFNILFDNFN
+176 FFNTLFDNFN
-186 NVLNLAKPMNK
+186 NVLNLAKEIN
-197 DQPQPHIKNLLYLL
+197 QNEPHIKNLLYLL
-211 TAKIFLGTEEMI
+211 TDKIFLGSDEMI
-223 LKLEKAFPSYIQQ
+223 RKLEKAFPSYIQQ

-247 KFVKNMNLITTLLQI
+247 KFVKNMNLNTTLLQI
-262 INNCFYYQIYS
+262 INNCFYYKIYS
-273 NYFFSQFN
+273 NYFFSKFN
-281 NDLNEINVENIIKFI
+281 NDSNVINAENIIKFI
-296 QKALNVSYQME
+296 QRALNVSYQME
-307 VFEQEL
+307 LFDQEL
-313 RCIQNFLYLFMGE
+313 RCIQNFLYLFME
-326 NTYFKNKLL
+326 DNTYFKDKAM

-343 SNLELEKKIIPL
+343 ANLELEKKIIPL
-355 IYDSTIEESG
+355 IYDNTIEEPG

-370 LQILINSTCIC
+370 LQILINSTYIC

-392 NIAEQILKLENY
+392 NISEQILKLENY
-404 LIARTQ
+404 LITRTQ
-410 VTNKSKNLYKLLM
+410 VTIRAKSIYKLLM
-423 DLIYNLIE
+423 DLIFNLIE
-431 NESMYIIDNLSI
+431 NESMDIIDNLSI

-449 ALFKLQKNPIFSK
+449 ALFTLQKNPIYSK
-462 ESKICMNKIFN
+462 ESKNYMNKIFN

-497 TILEDEP
+497 SILEDEP
-504 NLENIKMIIG
+504 NLENIKKIIG

-539 HLEKIGILEVV
+539 HLEKIGLLEVV

>member
-48 LPFSLSDDIMYE
+48 LPFSLSDDLMYE

-75 YISFKNSNDEK
+75 YISFKNSNNEK

-335 KKKIQNII
+335 KKKIHNII

-355 IYDSTIEESG
+355 IYDNTIEESG

-410 VTNKSKNLYKLLM
+410 VTSKSKNIYKLLM

-449 ALFKLQKNPIFSK
+449 ALFKLQKNPIYSK
-462 ESKICMNKIFN
+462 ESKNCMNKIFN

-550 NNLKSKEELSEEI
+550 NSLKSKEELSEEI

>member
-186 NVLNLAKPMNK
+186 NVLNLAKEMNQ
-197 DQPQPHIKNLLYLL
+197 DQPHIKNLLYLL

-236 IHQEILNLDES
+236 IHQELNLDES

-410 VTNKSKNLYKLLM
+410 VTSKSKNLYKLLM
-423 DLIYNLIE
+423 DLIFNLIE

-449 ALFKLQKNPIFSK
+449 ALFKLQKNPIYSK
-462 ESKICMNKIFN
+462 ESKNCMNKIFN

-504 NLENIKMIIG
+504 NLGNIKMIIG

-550 NNLKSKEELSEEI
+550 NSLKSKEELSEEI

>member
-11 FYGSKNFENK
+11 FYGSENIGNR

-48 LPFSLSDDIMYE
+48 LPFSLSDDLMYE
-60 INMAELEPKLINEQL
+60 INMAELEPKLNNEQL

-97 VENNDNILKYSLA
+97 VENNDNLLKYSLA

-153 ILSNVSFILNKLG
+153 ILSNVNFILNKLG
-166 VFIIYNDKEY
+166 IFIIYNDKEY

-186 NVLNLAKPMNK
+186 NVLNLTKAMNQ
-197 DQPQPHIKNLLYLL
+197 DQPHIKNLLYLL
-211 TAKIFLGTEEMI
+211 TAKIFLGREEMI
-223 LKLEKAFPSYIQQ
+223 VKLEKAFPSYIQQ
-236 IHQEILNLDES
+236 IHQEILNLEES

-281 NDLNEINVENIIKFI
+281 NDMNEINVENIIKFI

-370 LQILINSTCIC
+370 LQILINSTYIC

-404 LIARTQ
+404 LITRTQ
-410 VTNKSKNLYKLLM
+410 VQSKSKSLYKLLM
-423 DLIYNLIE
+423 DLIFNLIE

-449 ALFKLQKNPIFSK
+449 ALFKLQKNQIYSK
-462 ESKICMNKIFN
+462 ESKNYMNKIFD
-473 VLIQSNHKYIQTLLI
+473 VLIRSNHKYIQTLLI

-514 NLITMVKYSGNLT
+514 NLITMVKYSGNLI

>member
-11 FYGSKNFENK
+11 FYGSENIGNK

-48 LPFSLSDDIMYE
+48 LPFSLNNDLKYE
-60 INMAELEPKLINEQL
+60 INMAELEPKLNNEQL
-75 YISFKNSNDEK
+75 YILFKNSNDEK
-86 NSLGLLFQMLF
+86 NSLGLLFQMLL
-97 VENNDNILKYSLA
+97 VENNDDILKYSLA
-110 NLKKYLIS
+110 NLKKFLIS
-118 IDQNIFNAKNLST
+118 IDQNIFNAQNLST
-131 EFNDKSIIFFFQLL
+131 EFNDKSIIFLFQLL
-145 QKKSNDFY
+145 QMKSNDFY

-166 VFIIYNDKEY
+166 IFIIYNGKEY
-176 FFNILFDNFN
+176 FFNTLFDNFN
-186 NVLNLAKPMNK
+186 NVLNLAKEIN
-197 DQPQPHIKNLLYLL
+197 QNEPHIKNLLYLL
-211 TAKIFLGTEEMI
+211 TDKIFLGSDEMI
-223 LKLEKAFPSYIQQ
+223 RKLEKAFPSYIQQ

-262 INNCFYYQIYS
+262 INNCFYYKIYS
-273 NYFFSQFN
+273 NYFFSKFN
-281 NDLNEINVENIIKFI
+281 NDSNVINVENIIKFI
-296 QKALNVSYQME
+296 QRALNVSYQME

-313 RCIQNFLYLFMGE
+313 RCIQNFLYLFME
-326 NTYFKNKLL
+326 DNTYFKDKAM

-343 SNLELEKKIIPL
+343 ANLELEKKIIPL
-355 IYDSTIEESG
+355 IYDNTIEEPG

-370 LQILINSTCIC
+370 LQILINSTYIC

-392 NIAEQILKLENY
+392 NISEQILKLENY
-404 LIARTQ
+404 LITRTQ
-410 VTNKSKNLYKLLM
+410 VTIRAKSIYKLLM

-431 NESMYIIDNLSI
+431 NESMDIIDNLSI

-449 ALFKLQKNPIFSK
+449 ALFKLQKNPIYSK
-462 ESKICMNKIFN
+462 ESKNYMNKIFN

-497 TILEDEP
+497 SILEDEP
-504 NLENIKMIIG
+504 NLENIKKIIG

-563 ISLINEFCSLF
+563 ISLINEFCFLF

>member
-48 LPFSLSDDIMYE
+48 LPFSLSDDLMYE

-75 YISFKNSNDEK
+75 YISFKNSNNEK

-410 VTNKSKNLYKLLM
+410 VTSKSKNIYKLLM

-449 ALFKLQKNPIFSK
+449 ALFKLQKNPIYSK
-462 ESKICMNKIFN
+462 ESKNCMNKIFN

-550 NNLKSKEELSEEI
+550 NSLKSKEELSEDI

>member
-48 LPFSLSDDIMYE
+48 LPFSLSDDLMYE

-75 YISFKNSNDEK
+75 YISFKNSNNEK

-355 IYDSTIEESG
+355 IYDSTVEESG

-404 LIARTQ
+404 LITRTQ
-410 VTNKSKNLYKLLM
+410 VTSKSKNIYKLLM

-449 ALFKLQKNPIFSK
+449 ALFKLQKNPIYSK
-462 ESKICMNKIFN
+462 ESKNCMNKIFN

-539 HLEKIGILEVV
+539 HLEKIGILEVA
-550 NNLKSKEELSEEI
+550 NSLKSKEELSEEI